1 MTFISSSFLY
11 TPKMILQTATQF
23 ELYQQPPFCPRSEG
37 IQGRAE
43 RFNHDYSQ
51 QCMDPVV
58 HLCWQNTITFVPES
72 HIPLQEPAMRG
83 FLFKCHLCLTK
94 LINRGICLHFTCSLL
109 YVSDL
114 RGLHNPAQHCD
125 SLQGSTIFSLISSYL
140 RNAAAHSG
148 ETSFIVLYK
157 GLYIF
162 PSWKA
167 LLQHSYL

>member
-1 MTFISSSFLY
+1 
-11 TPKMILQTATQF
+11 MILQTAIQF

-37 IQGRAE
+37 IQGRPE
-43 RFNHDYSQ
+43 WVQPGLFPTVYGSGGSDVLTKHKEQ
-51 QCMDPVV
+51 L
-58 HLCWQNTITFVPES
+58 HLCQSLTFHCKSWPWEVFS
-72 HIPLQEPAMRG
+72 LNATCALQI
-83 FLFKCHLCLTK
+83 
-94 LINRGICLHFTCSLL
+94 INRGICLHFICSLL

-125 SLQGSTIFSLISSYL
+125 SLQCSTIFSLISSYL

-162 PSWKA
+162 PSWKG